1 MDAINHASAKV
12 SSQPTSNV
20 DSGNTL
26 NGGPRRI
33 EGSRGT
39 PISFTFDGH
48 SIEAFEGETI
58 AAALLAS
65 GVRTLR
71 ETTLKSEPRGLF
83 CNMGICFDCLVE
95 VNGNANQRACQYPVA
110 DGLKITSQHADP
122 LESRK

>member
-1 MDAINHASAKV
+1 MHVDCAKA
-12 SSQPTSNV
+12 
-20 DSGNTL
+20 G

-39 PISFTFDGH
+39 PITFTFDGQ

-71 ETTLKSEPRGLF
+71 ETNLKGEPRGLF

-95 VNGNANQRACQYPVA
+95 VNGNANPRACQHPVTA
-110 DGLKITSQHADP
+110 GLKIKSQRPDP
-122 LESRK
+122 LESHE

>member
-1 MDAINHASAKV
+1 MHVDSAKAR
-12 SSQPTSNV
+12 
-20 DSGNTL
+20 

-39 PISFTFDGH
+39 PITFNFDGQ

-71 ETTLKSEPRGLF
+71 ETNLKGRAARPVLQHGDLLRLF
-83 CNMGICFDCLVE
+83 G
-95 VNGNANQRACQYPVA
+95 
-110 DGLKITSQHADP
+110 
-122 LESRK
+122 

>member
-1 MDAINHASAKV
+1 MNHASAKV
-12 SSQPTSNV
+12 GSRPSTHV
-20 DSGNTL
+20 DCAKAC

-39 PISFTFDGH
+39 PITFTFDGQ

-58 AAALLAS
+58 AAALLAG

-71 ETTLKSEPRGLF
+71 ETKLKGEPRGLF

-95 VNGNANQRACQYPVA
+95 VDGNANQRACQHPVT
-110 DGLKITSQHADP
+110 DGLKIKSQHADP
-122 LESRK
+122 RESHE